1 MRVLRRLK
9 LRFRRLDGS
18 ELDRVIAP
26 EIRGDRMSELL
37 EELAARPDVR
47 TVLEIGS
54 SSGEGS
60 TAALVRGAE
69 RRASPPTLHCVEL
82 SAVRFAELA
91 ARYRDR
97 PWVVCHNVSSVPE
110 ERFPTVDEV
119 TRFHAERGSRLARIP
134 LEEVLRW
141 LEQDRAYLREHGL
154 SSDGIRRIR
163 AEHGIDRFDL
173 VLIDGSEF
181 TGRAE
186 LDEVYGARF
195 IVLDDTRTMKNL
207 ENVERLKAD
216 HAYRLI
222 EEAPKLRNG
231 FAAFERIG

>member
-1 MRVLRRLK
+1 MRALRRLK
-9 LRFRRLDGS
+9 LGLRRLRGS
-18 ELDRVIAP
+18 ELDHVIAP

-37 EELAARPDVR
+37 EELAGRPDVR

-69 RRASPPTLHCVEL
+69 RQDSPPALHCIEL
-82 SAVRFAELA
+82 SSVRFAQLA

-110 ERFPTVDEV
+110 ECFPTVDEV
-119 TRFHAERGSRLARIP
+119 TRFHAARGSRLSRIP
-134 LEEVLRW
+134 LDEVLRW

-154 SSDGIRRIR
+154 SSNGIRGIR
-163 AEHGIDRFDL
+163 ARHGIERFDL

-195 IVLDDTRTMKNL
+195 VVLDDTRTMKNL

-216 HAYRLI
+216 GTYRLL
-222 EEAPKLRNG
+222 EEAPRLRNG